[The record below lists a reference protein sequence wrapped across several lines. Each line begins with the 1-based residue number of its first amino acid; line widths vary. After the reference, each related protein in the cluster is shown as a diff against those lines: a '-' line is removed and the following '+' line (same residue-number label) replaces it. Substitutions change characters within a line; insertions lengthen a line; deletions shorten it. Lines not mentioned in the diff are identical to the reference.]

1 MCIEGQGHFFTIYFP
16 GFVTY
21 VLCFTRPSTRPRY
34 QVSVYR
40 DIGPLFFIIIL
51 NIEQYLYALLTIP
64 STLGSHPPTP
74 SPTHPLLPPPRLPP
88 PTLPTTFFLH
98 FHKNLGGSHPP
109 NRLTPPPPF
118 HLYAISMSRSPA
130 REFPDAKL
138 ESKIRVQIG
147 RVGVYKCMRCLLMV
161 LWYMYPVF
169 IVFT

>member
-40 DIGPLFFIIIL
+40 DIGPLFFFIIL

-64 STLGSHPPTP
+64 STPGSHPLPHPPPTP
-74 SPTHPLLPPPRLPP
+74 YSHHPGSPP

-109 NRLTPPPPF
+109 NRLTPPPPPPPP
-118 HLYAISMSRSPA
+118 RS
-130 REFPDAKL
+130 
-138 ESKIRVQIG
+138 I
-147 RVGVYKCMRCLLMV
+147 CMPFLCRDRQLVNFRMQN
-161 LWYMYPVF
+161 
-169 IVFT
+169 

>member
-34 QVSVYR
+34 QVNVYR
-40 DIGPLFFIIIL
+40 DIGPLFFFIIL

-88 PTLPTTFFLH
+88 QPCQLLFFAFSQKLGWFTSTKPTD
-98 FHKNLGGSHPP
+98 S
-109 NRLTPPPPF
+109 PPPVPF
-118 HLYAISMSRSPA
+118 VCHFYVEIASS
-130 REFPDAKL
+130 
-138 ESKIRVQIG
+138 
-147 RVGVYKCMRCLLMV
+147 
-161 LWYMYPVF
+161 
-169 IVFT
+169 